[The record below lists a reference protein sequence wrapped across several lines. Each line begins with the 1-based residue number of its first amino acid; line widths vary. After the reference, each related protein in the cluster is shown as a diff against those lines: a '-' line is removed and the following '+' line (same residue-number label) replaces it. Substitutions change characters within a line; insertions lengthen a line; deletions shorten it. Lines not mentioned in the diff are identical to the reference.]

1 MFCVPQPLEPTQVP
15 PFHHILWKAQDKQKA
30 RKEQMEEVREAA
42 VHSAT
47 AKTNTDCTDV
57 FNYFELGRQSSTILN
72 YVDYVSSRGKLPVYL
87 HARLGLTTTL
97 SGSCS

>member
-1 MFCVPQPLEPTQVP
+1 MFCGPQPLEPTPQVP

-57 FNYFELGRQSSTILN
+57 FNYFESIREIN
-72 YVDYVSSRGKLPVYL
+72 AYSRSAAGDD
-87 HARLGLTTTL
+87 TL
-97 SGSCS
+97 QQF

>member
-1 MFCVPQPLEPTQVP
+1 MQYVFCGPQPLEPTPQVP
-15 PFHHILWKAQDKQKA
+15 PFHHTLWKAQDKQKA

-57 FNYFELGRQSSTILN
+57 FNYFELMLREIN
-72 YVDYVSSRGKLPVYL
+72 AYSRSVAGADSLQQF
-87 HARLGLTTTL
+87 
-97 SGSCS
+97 